1 MKNPIDVELRSY
13 ATIRQLEYLDA
24 IEDPISFW
32 NTHAD
37 DVHWFKKYEN
47 TLDDSNINF
56 PKWFTGG

>member
-1 MKNPIDVELRSY
+1 MRGHNNFESPIYEKL
-13 ATIRQLEYLDA
+13 YLDA

-32 NTHAD
+32 NSHAD